1 MSYKI
6 ISPLPVVEG
15 GSGVQS
21 NTAYAVICG
30 GTSST
35 NPIQSIVS
43 VGTSGQVLTSNG
55 AGALPTFQT
64 GVVGEVDTLTGNT
77 GGAISPSA
85 GNINVVGDATTI
97 TIAGAGSTLTASVIT
112 GSTFVQTLTGSTSG
126 GAISPSSGNINITA
140 GNGVTVIGSAHTL
153 TIQSTGANST
163 YTNVNTTPYVV
174 LSTDVY
180 LSVDSSGG
188 AITIQLPNA
197 ATLSRTLDIKD
208 RTGSAAT
215 HNITVTTVGGAVNI
229 DGATSFVMNTAYQSI
244 SVIGNASTYEVF

>member
-6 ISPLPVVEG
+6 ESPIPVVEG
-15 GSGVQS
+15 GTGVQS
-21 NTAYAVICG
+21 NIAYAVICG
-30 GTSST
+30 GTT
-35 NPIQSIVS
+35 TTGHIQSIAS

-64 GVVGEVDTLTGNT
+64 GVVGEVATLTGNT

-97 TIAGAGSTLTASVIT
+97 TIAGAGSTLTASLVGT
-112 GSTFVQTLTGSTSG
+112 GAIQTLTGSTSG
-126 GAISPSSGNINITA
+126 GAISPSAGNVNITA
-140 GNGVTVIGSAHTL
+140 GNGVTVIGTANTL
-153 TIQSTGANST
+153 TIQSTGANTT
-163 YTNVNTTPYVV
+163 YTNVNSSPYVV

-208 RTGSAAT
+208 RTGSAPT

-229 DGATSFVMNTAYQSI
+229 DGATTFVMNTAYQSI
-244 SVIGNASTYEVF
+244 SVIGNASTYEIF